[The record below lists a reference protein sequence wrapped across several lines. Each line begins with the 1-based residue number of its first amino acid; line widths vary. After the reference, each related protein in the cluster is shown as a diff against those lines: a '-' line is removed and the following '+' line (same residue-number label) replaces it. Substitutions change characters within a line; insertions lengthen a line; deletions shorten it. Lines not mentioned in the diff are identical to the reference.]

1 MTCYLNSLIQTL
13 YMTPE
18 FRNAMYRWRF
28 DGTEEEQAKSIPFQL
43 QSLFLKLQTTEKPS
57 IGTTNLTRSFGWDS
71 SEAWQQHDIQELC
84 RVMFDALEHKF
95 KNTEQADLI
104 SRLYEGKMMD
114 YVRCLEC
121 RTEKAREDTFLGKIP
136 SAVSRKETINCC
148 FSLRYTTAR
157 SSFWLADGVRFDRR
171 GSQSVRHARNLGWQQ
186 PVLVRKVREEV
197 RRP

>member
-1 MTCYLNSLIQTL
+1 MVNQAMTCYLNSLIQTL

-28 DGTEEEQAKSIPFQL
+28 DGTEDEQAKSIPFQL
-43 QSLFLKLQTTEKPS
+43 QSLFLNLQTTDKLS

-121 RTEKAREDTFLGKIP
+121 RTEKAREDTFLGI
-136 SAVSRKETINCC
+136 ILFHNNNC
-148 FSLRYTTAR
+148 Y
-157 SSFWLADGVRFDRR
+157 
-171 GSQSVRHARNLGWQQ
+171 
-186 PVLVRKVREEV
+186 
-197 RRP
+197 

>member
-1 MTCYLNSLIQTL
+1 
-13 YMTPE
+13 MTPE
-18 FRNAMYRWRF
+18 FRNAMYRWHF

-43 QSLFLKLQTTEKPS
+43 QSLFLMLQTTDKSS

-95 KNTEQADLI
+95 KNTEQSDLI

-121 RTEKAREDTFLGKIP
+121 RTDKAREDTFLGM
-136 SAVSRKETINCC
+136 
-148 FSLRYTTAR
+148 
-157 SSFWLADGVRFDRR
+157 
-171 GSQSVRHARNLGWQQ
+171 
-186 PVLVRKVREEV
+186 
-197 RRP
+197 

>member
-1 MTCYLNSLIQTL
+1 MNQAMTCYLNSLIQTL

-18 FRNAMYRWRF
+18 FRNAMYRWHF
-28 DGTEEEQAKSIPFQL
+28 DGTEDEQAKSIPFQL
-43 QSLFLKLQTTEKPS
+43 QSLFLMLQTTDKSS

-95 KNTEQADLI
+95 KNTEQSDLI

-121 RTEKAREDTFLGKIP
+121 RTEKAREDTFLGILTF
-136 SAVSRKETINCC
+136 EM
-148 FSLRYTTAR
+148 
-157 SSFWLADGVRFDRR
+157 RR
-171 GSQSVRHARNLGWQQ
+171 NRIIF
-186 PVLVRKVREEV
+186 
-197 RRP
+197 